1 MLEKTITILPEKKD
15 KIAFNSILNVRNQF
29 GHRIC
34 HEKITMPNSDK
45 IFVPFTIFNFTKY
58 KNVTIDYPNLWV
70 QLDILDENMKTVIEN
85 YKTIKEDGFIFKKN
99 KINLKKFNFKLILK
113 SNNEELDEALIFV
126 V

>member
-29 GHRIC
+29 GHRIS
-34 HEKITMPNSDK
+34 HEKITVPNSDK

-58 KNVTIDYPNLWV
+58 ETVTVDYPNLWV